1 MMLES
6 PSPAAFEF
14 VEHVAR
20 AYAKLIESPHAD
32 PESGLGGKLFYAGEL
47 DEEGRAL
54 VVAANIAG
62 AATLVATA
70 DGAAQKQA
78 LRDGT
83 ANFVVTSLDESLR
96 ILKNQLRKREP
107 VSVCVALPPAAVER
121 EMHERGVASD
131 LLRHDVPIAPCHQAL
146 MPQEAEQTE
155 FNLRKIPALVTWRVD
170 SDRPKELVR
179 LDEIAIESLGN
190 GSWAAQR
197 WVRLAP
203 RFLGRSAQGLRLLES
218 NREFAARFTEQ
229 VWQSVKRGDVTIP
242 VEIRL
247 HHGGV
252 QDVHRFVPGESSDAA

>member
-1 MMLES
+1 MLLES
-6 PSPAAFEF
+6 PSPAVFEF

-20 AYAKLIESPHAD
+20 AYAKLIECPHAD

-70 DGAAQKQA
+70 HGAAQKQA
-78 LRDGT
+78 LRDGV

-96 ILKNQLRKREP
+96 ILKNQLRQREP
-107 VSVCVALPPAAVER
+107 LSVCVALPPAAVER
-121 EMHERGVASD
+121 EMEERGVAPD
-131 LLRHDVPIAPCHQAL
+131 LLRRDVPIAPRHQAL
-146 MPQEAEQTE
+146 VHQEEDQAE
-155 FNLRKIPALVTWRVD
+155 FDLRRIPALITWRVD
-170 SDRPKELVR
+170 SDLPKELVR
-179 LDEIAIESLGN
+179 LDEIALESLGI
-190 GSWAAQR
+190 GAWAARR

-203 RFLGRSAQGLRLLES
+203 RFLGRSAQGLRLLDS

-229 VWQSVKRGDVTIP
+229 VWQSVQRGDVTVA

-247 HHGGV
+247 HHRGL
-252 QDVHRFVPGESSDAA
+252 QDVHRFAPGES